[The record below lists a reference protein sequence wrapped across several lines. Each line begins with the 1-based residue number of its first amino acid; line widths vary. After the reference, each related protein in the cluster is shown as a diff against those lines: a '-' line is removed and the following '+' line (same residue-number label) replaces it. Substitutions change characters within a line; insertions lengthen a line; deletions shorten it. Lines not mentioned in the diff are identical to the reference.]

1 MTTVINTP
9 SNGETTGGGFVIGI
23 VFVVVT
29 LFGLFFVYGMPAM
42 RNRNTN
48 AQPKSIDV
56 NVKLPTPTTQP

>member
-23 VFVVVT
+23 VFVVVI
-29 LFGLFFVYGMPAM
+29 LLGLFFVYGMPAM
-42 RNRNTN
+42 RNNNNN

>member
-9 SNGETTGGGFVIGI
+9 SNGETTGGGFVIG
-23 VFVVVT
+23 VAFVMVI
-29 LFGLFFVYGMPAM
+29 LFGLFLVYGLPMI
-42 RNRNTN
+42 RNSNTN